1 MSRKPIHFLWREHA
15 RLDADIH
22 SEARRSI
29 PDEVRIARLNRLK
42 LALKDQIAAWSED
55 LDGDR
60 VA

>member
-1 MSRKPIHFLWREHA
+1 MPGSMPTF
-15 RLDADIH
+15 
-22 SEARRSI
+22 SESRRSI
-29 PDEVRIARLNRLK
+29 PDEVRIARLKRLK